1 MNDQRRRSSFARLR
15 MTCFLSLLATEIV
28 SSPAHAE
35 ETISSATEVSVE
47 VAEPEYDGYQSLL
60 DWEAHVA
67 LAKGDYRRAWHF
79 FWRLLQIDPYDTRA
93 MRECGRIAHA
103 MGEFNHAVDMLGRA
117 YALSP
122 RLPDPELHYLRGEA
136 LIVLGRTADGQRSLD
151 KAEAEIGDAPSDRR
165 HVLWLARILAL
176 RGDVDG
182 ALARYDSQLARGSTV
197 DTHAEVALLRI
208 ETYALNKR
216 WADAERELRGFLRD
230 RPDHQRGREML
241 AWVLDARG
249 KLDESTAVR
258 AVLAEEWVDHARRTE
273 EYARSLERS
282 LRYPEALA
290 QYRHAERL
298 GVDELDDEIDRLE
311 RRLAPEIAG
320 GLVRRDDPSGSID
333 GFSVGASIPLHRRT
347 RVTLTGTR
355 ETTSGG
361 PSVVMTQGTM
371 TAATASAIVDGKHGG
386 MLGAG
391 VTAQQ
396 IDDGSESAI
405 GASAFLRTS
414 PRHQLQLHTRL
425 DYDLPWRESASTI
438 RNGGRY
444 DAASLQLYAT
454 PESRR
459 VLLSGGGQ
467 FRRLSLTAEG
477 VDAMDADQIF
487 AFAGLDWVP
496 WRKPERA
503 TRAEVFDE
511 EMIAPR
517 ALASSAVLSL
527 RHYEMWSDNPFGQQL
542 FLIERSSIDEVSGI
556 LRHVL
561 DRGGRLGA
569 ELRGG
574 LGYDWGREVR
584 IWRAGASALL
594 SATASSR
601 LTLDYDVASESGTGL
616 SGRRHAGQVV
626 LHVDL

>member
-1 MNDQRRRSSFARLR
+1 
-15 MTCFLSLLATEIV
+15 MTCCATVLALEIV
-28 SSPAHAE
+28 SSPARAE
-35 ETISSATEVSVE
+35 ETLSSATEVSVE
-47 VAEPEYDGYQSLL
+47 VSAPAYDGYQALL
-60 DWEAHVA
+60 DWEAHDA
-67 LAKGDYRRAWHF
+67 LAKGDFRRAWHF

-103 MGEFNHAVDMLGRA
+103 TGRFTHAVDLLGRA

-122 RLPDPELHYLRGEA
+122 RGPDPELHYLRGEA
-136 LIVLGRTADGQRSLD
+136 LIVLGRTADGQRALD
-151 KAEAEIGDAPSDRR
+151 KAATEIGEAPTDRR
-165 HVLWLARILAL
+165 HVLWLARIHAL
-176 RGDVDG
+176 RGDVEG
-182 ALARYDSQLARGSTV
+182 ALALYDSEIARGGTV
-197 DTHAEVALLRI
+197 DTNAEVALLRV
-208 ETYALNKR
+208 ETFAFDKR
-216 WADAERELRGFLRD
+216 WTDAERELRAFLRD

-258 AVLAEEWVDHARRTE
+258 AVLAQEWVDHARRTE
-273 EYARSLERS
+273 AYARSLERS
-282 LRYPEALA
+282 LRYPEALV

-298 GVDELDDEIDRLE
+298 GVDELDDEIGRLQ
-311 RRLAPEIAG
+311 RRLSPEIAG
-320 GLVRRDDPSGSID
+320 GVVRRGDPSGVID
-333 GFSVGASIPLHRRT
+333 GFIAGASIPVHRRA
-347 RVTLTGTR
+347 RVTLLGTR

-371 TAATASAIVDGKHGG
+371 TSATASAIVDGKLGG
-386 MLGAG
+386 LFGAG
-391 VTAQQ
+391 ATAQQ

-414 PRHQLQLHTRL
+414 PRHQLQLHMRL

-444 DAASLQLYAT
+444 DAASLQLYAS
-454 PESRR
+454 PSSRR
-459 VLLSGGGQ
+459 LLLSAGGH

-487 AFAGLDWVP
+487 GFAGVDWVA
-496 WRKPERA
+496 WRAPGRVA
-503 TRAEVFDE
+503 RAEVFDE
-511 EMIAPR
+511 DLIAPR
-517 ALASSAVLSL
+517 AMASSAVLSL
-527 RHYEMWSDNPFGQQL
+527 RHYEMASDNPFGEQL
-542 FLIERSSIDEVSGI
+542 FLIERSSIDEASGI

-569 ELRGG
+569 EVRGG

-584 IWRAGASALL
+584 IWRAGGSALL

-601 LTLDYDVASESGTGL
+601 LTVDYDVASESGTGL
-616 SGRRHAGQVV
+616 SGRRHVGQVV